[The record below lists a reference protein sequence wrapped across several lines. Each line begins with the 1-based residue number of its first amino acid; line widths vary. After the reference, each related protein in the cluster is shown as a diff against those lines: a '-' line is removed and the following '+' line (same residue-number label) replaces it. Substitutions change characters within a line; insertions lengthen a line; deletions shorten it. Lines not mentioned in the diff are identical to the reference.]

1 MAQENIQ
8 PWSQTSE
15 LAVIGGAIVAPSL
28 LPDLLRM
35 VRPSDFRSEGHQAL
49 WGAIERRHERG
60 DSIDASVIASDV
72 GRQVTDATSV
82 VADALA
88 RHSSSEAALT
98 HARTVADLA
107 VVRRIEGIAAGMLSR
122 IREYQVTDPALLL
135 DDLEA
140 QTAGVHLPND
150 PRPLRDVWVGAD
162 LLAED
167 FPEPEWVVPGLLRE
181 GWRLLFVGMEGGG
194 KSTMLRQLAVG
205 AATGRHPWGNTA
217 IDPVPAVI
225 VDCENPASVIRDG
238 LKLMRHHVE
247 EADLTVMSR
256 PGGLDIRS
264 RRDRDDL
271 WRLFD
276 KARPKVCAMGPLYKL
291 YRPERGESEEQAA
304 IAAQNVLDDL
314 RTTFGCSLIL
324 ETHAPK
330 GSSVGRELVPFGSSA
345 WLRWPELGWKLV
357 PCDRRG
363 EPDIDGRNVKIG
375 RFRGDRVQVDTPR
388 LFERGKGW
396 PWSAVWDHNAYR
408 QEPAA

>member
-1 MAQENIQ
+1 MSEPSIQ
-8 PWSQTSE
+8 PWARVSE

-35 VRPSDFRSEGHQAL
+35 VRSTDFRSDAHQAL
-49 WGAIERRHERG
+49 WEAIERRHGRG
-60 DSIDASVIASDV
+60 DSLDAAVIAADV
-72 GRQVTDATSV
+72 GQQVTDAASV
-82 VADALA
+82 LADAVSS
-88 RHSSSEAALT
+88 HGSSEATLT

-107 VVRRIEGIAAGMLSR
+107 VVRRIEGIAASTLTR
-122 IREYQVTDPALLL
+122 IREHRVTDPVLLL

-162 LLAED
+162 LLAEN
-167 FPEPEWVVPGLLRE
+167 FIEPPWVLPGLLRE

-205 AATGRHPWGNTA
+205 AACGQHPWGNTT
-217 IDPVPAVI
+217 IDPVPAVV

-247 EADLTVMSR
+247 AADLTVMSR

-276 KARPKVCAMGPLYKL
+276 QARPKVCAMGPLYKL
-291 YRPERGESEEQAA
+291 YRPERGESEE
-304 IAAQNVLDDL
+304 
-314 RTTFGCSLIL
+314 
-324 ETHAPK
+324 
-330 GSSVGRELVPFGSSA
+330 
-345 WLRWPELGWKLV
+345 
-357 PCDRRG
+357 
-363 EPDIDGRNVKIG
+363 
-375 RFRGDRVQVDTPR
+375 
-388 LFERGKGW
+388 
-396 PWSAVWDHNAYR
+396 
-408 QEPAA
+408 